1 MKKMVILGA
10 GRLGCSLGLALKAA
24 GYPLAAITC
33 AHRFSAEQS
42 SRILDLPSFYLQPEE
57 AVCQGN
63 FIFICVP
70 DSQIRALVKKLSR
83 VEVDWSR
90 RFVYQT
96 SGLLGSSVLQPL
108 KKLGARV
115 ASFHPIQSFSRK
127 KTPLAHWK
135 NIFITLEG
143 DEEAIVAA
151 REIIRRIG
159 ARPIKID
166 SGNKALYHAACSLAS
181 NSLVSLISLAS
192 DLLERAG
199 LEKSLAFEALK
210 PLVNGTWKNLKQSG
224 PAEALTGPIVRGDL
238 MTVRE
243 HLKALKAFPLAREIY
258 QRLGLL
264 ALGLAEKRGLRISQ
278 VRALRTWLQDK

>member
-1 MKKMVILGA
+1 MVILGA
-10 GRLGCSLGLALKAA
+10 GRLGCSLGLALKAS
-24 GYPLAAITC
+24 GYSLSAITC
-33 AHRFSAEQS
+33 AHKASAQQS
-42 SRILDLPSFYLQPEE
+42 SRILDLPSFYSQPEE
-57 AVCQGN
+57 AVPQGN

-70 DSQIRALVKKLSR
+70 DSQIRPLVRKLSR
-83 VEVDWSR
+83 VEIDWSC

-96 SGLLGSSVLQPL
+96 SGLLSSSVLQPL

-127 KTPLAHWK
+127 KTPPAHWK
-135 NIFITLEG
+135 DIFITLEG
-143 DEEAIVAA
+143 DKEAITAA
-151 REIIRRIG
+151 REIIQRIG
-159 ARPIKID
+159 ARPIKLD
-166 SGNKALYHAACSLAS
+166 SRNKALYHAACSLAS

-192 DLLERAG
+192 DLLEKAG
-199 LEKSLAFEALK
+199 LEKSLALEALK
-210 PLVNGTWKNLKQSG
+210 PLVNGTWKNLKKSS

-264 ALGLAEKRGLRISQ
+264 ALELAEKRGLRPSQ
-278 VRALRTWLQDK
+278 VRALRSWLQDK